1 MRPRAGRV
9 GAGDGEVG
17 VGPGAGAGDSVEADG
32 EGLARLSSRRLS
44 VRGGWATPGRLEAL
58 DGSRP
63 VNAPGR
69 AGRGE
74 VHVHRS

>member
-1 MRPRAGRV
+1 MKRRAAGV

-17 VGPGAGAGDSVEADG
+17 VGPGAGAGDSVEADV

-44 VRGGWATPGRLEAL
+44 VRGWATPGRLEAL